1 MKYAIYY
8 NYKTIGDVLVIIFDS
23 NAHPDKVK
31 KSNDVVGLYKDDKL
45 VGINILNFSEI
56 MKLKV
61 DGFIPVIN
69 RKMLEI
75 INDTLANAGFEP
87 LEEQKESGF
96 RVAEIVECE
105 EHPDSEHL
113 HLLKVNIGNNEVLD
127 IVCGAFNAR
136 VGLKCVCALPYTF
149 MPNGQQI
156 IPSKLLGIQSNG
168 MLCSGRELALPGYEG
183 KHGLLELDANSV
195 VGSDFFKEVVE

>member
-8 NYKTIGDVLVIIFDS
+8 NYKTIGDDLLIVFDS
-23 NAHPDKVK
+23 GAHPDDIK
-31 KSNDVVGLYKDDKL
+31 KNGDVVALYKDGKI

-69 RKMLEI
+69 EKMLKI
-75 INDTLANAGFEP
+75 INDTLTNAGFEP
-87 LEEQKESGF
+87 LEAQKESGF
-96 RVAEIVECE
+96 RIAKIVECE
-105 EHPDSEHL
+105 EHPESEHL
-113 HLLKVNIGNNEVLD
+113 HILKVDVGNDELLD

-149 MPNGQQI
+149 MPNGQRI

-183 KHGLLELDANSV
+183 KHGLLELDENSI
-195 VGSDFFKEVVE
+195 VGLDFFKEM

>member
-8 NYKTIGDVLVIIFDS
+8 NYKTIGDDLIIVFDS
-23 NAHPDKVK
+23 NAHPDQVK
-31 KSNDVVGLYKDDKL
+31 QNGDVVALYKDDKL

-69 RKMLEI
+69 EKILNV
-75 INDTLANAGFEP
+75 INNTLINAGFEP
-87 LEEQKESGF
+87 LEKQNESGF
-96 RVAEIVECE
+96 RVANIVECE
-105 EHPDSEHL
+105 EHPESEHL
-113 HLLKVNIGNNEVLD
+113 HILKVDVGNNELLD
-127 IVCGAFNAR
+127 IVCGAYNAR

-156 IPSKLLGIQSNG
+156 IPSKLLGVQSNG

-183 KHGLLELDANSV
+183 KHGLLELDENFI
-195 VGSDFFKEVVE
+195 VGSDFFKEVK

>member
-8 NYKTIGDVLVIIFDS
+8 NYRTIGDDLIIVFDS
-23 NAHPDKVK
+23 EAHPDEIK
-31 KSNDVVGLYKDDKL
+31 KNDDVVALYKNGKI

-61 DGFIPVIN
+61 DGFIPIIN
-69 RKMLEI
+69 EKMLKI
-75 INDTLANAGFEP
+75 INNALVNAGFEP

-96 RVAEIVECE
+96 RVAKIIECE
-105 EHPDSEHL
+105 EHPESEHL
-113 HLLKVNIGNNEVLD
+113 HVLKVDVGNNEFLD

-168 MLCSGRELALPGYEG
+168 MLCSGRELVLPGYEG
-183 KHGLLELDANSV
+183 KHGLLELDDNSI
-195 VGSDFFKEVVE
+195 VGSDFFKEM

>member
-8 NYKTIGDVLVIIFDS
+8 NYKTIGDDLIIVFDS
-23 NAHPDKVK
+23 NAHPDDIK
-31 KSNDVVGLYKDDKL
+31 KKGDAVALYKDGKI

-69 RKMLEI
+69 EKMLKI
-75 INDTLANAGFEP
+75 INDTLVNAGFDP

-96 RVAEIVECE
+96 RIAEIIECE
-105 EHPDSEHL
+105 EHPESEHL
-113 HLLKVNIGNNEVLD
+113 HVLKVNVGNDELLE

-149 MPNGQQI
+149 MPNGKQI

-183 KHGLLELDANSV
+183 KHGLLELDENSV
-195 VGSDFFKEVVE
+195 VGTDFFKEM